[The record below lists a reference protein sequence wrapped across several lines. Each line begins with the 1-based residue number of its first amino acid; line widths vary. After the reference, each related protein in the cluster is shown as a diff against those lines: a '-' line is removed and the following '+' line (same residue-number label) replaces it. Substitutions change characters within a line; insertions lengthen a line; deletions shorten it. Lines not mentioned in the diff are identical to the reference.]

1 MSQAFSQGELL
12 PERLVAAK
20 TAAHVRDY
28 ARLSG
33 DDNPLHLDDGIAI
46 AAGLPGRP
54 LHGMMLMAWVEPLVA
69 AWRPDVFI
77 AEAELR
83 FMRPALV
90 EQPLRLS
97 GKVAKV
103 TSPSGDEA
111 TVRVLFRDLSGAVLA
126 LGHTRLVRP
135 PPASA
140 SAAASPFAGSR

>member
-1 MSQAFSQGELL
+1 MNKLFSPGELL

-20 TAAHVRDY
+20 NAAHLRDY

-33 DDNPLHLDDGIAI
+33 DDNPLHLDDAVAV
-46 AAGLPGRP
+46 AAGLPGRA
-54 LHGMMLMAWVEPLVA
+54 LQGMMLMAWVEPLIA
-69 AWRPDVFI
+69 AWRPDAFI

-103 TSPSGDEA
+103 TTPSGGEA
-111 TVRVLFRDLSGAVLA
+111 IVRILFHDLSGAVLA
-126 LGHTRLVRP
+126 LGHARVIRPADCP

-140 SAAASPFAGSR
+140 SAESR